1 MKFVEKR
8 ERKQKDGYINRT
20 EHKTYKWIWLR
31 TYPFFGLPPAG
42 RKKAHNFFETACHNH
57 SPLFLLVSFFLFFCW
72 CYKTRKSL
80 LRLPPWE
87 VIFVSSVSVTVR
99 LGEHYP
105 RPCVY
110 VFFLVTPFFFM
121 LPPFFCF
128 YASTQLALQE
138 QQERSHD
145 VVKVQGEDPATPGPL
160 TSKMTPGP

>member
-31 TYPFFGLPPAG
+31 TYPFFWLPPAG

-57 SPLFLLVSFFLFFCW
+57 SPLLLLVSFFCFFVDVIKPENPYFASHPGRWFLFRVWVSRWDSVNITLAPVFMCFFW
-72 CYKTRKSL
+72 
-80 LRLPPWE
+80 LPP
-87 VIFVSSVSVTVR
+87 
-99 LGEHYP
+99 
-105 RPCVY
+105 
-110 VFFLVTPFFFM
+110 FFM